1 MGSVFFGRDFAAQM
15 GKREARRDAILTVLK
30 MFYQA
35 KTDPRTVSGPVAF
48 IMLSSISEK
57 IPDLAASA
65 WFDRHTEKDAIMFMM
80 EWGKAAKEFAEVN
93 PVKPKAKRKPKGKT
107 KPGTAS
113 VSVKDES

>member
-1 MGSVFFGRDFAAQM
+1 MGFAFFGRGFAAHM
-15 GKREARRDAILTVLK
+15 GKREARRDAIMTVLK

-65 WFDRHTEKDAIMFMM
+65 WFDKHTEKDAIMFMRD
-80 EWGKAAKEFAEVN
+80 WGKAAKAFAEVN
-93 PVKPKAKRKPKGKT
+93 PVKPKAKRKTKSRT

-113 VSVKDES
+113 GQVTDES